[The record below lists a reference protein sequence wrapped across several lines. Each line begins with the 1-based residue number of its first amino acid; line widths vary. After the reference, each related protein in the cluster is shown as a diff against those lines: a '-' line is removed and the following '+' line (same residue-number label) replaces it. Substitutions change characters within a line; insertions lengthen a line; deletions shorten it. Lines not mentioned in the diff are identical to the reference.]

1 MSKKPKII
9 NGFGV
14 LSDKTVE
21 KMVFLA
27 ELIKINFPAS
37 IFLSKSGRRIVC
49 VYPLWRV

>member
-21 KMVFLA
+21 KIELVFLT
-27 ELIKINFPAS
+27 ELIKINFPS
-37 IFLSKSGRRIVC
+37 LNLPI
-49 VYPLWRV
+49 